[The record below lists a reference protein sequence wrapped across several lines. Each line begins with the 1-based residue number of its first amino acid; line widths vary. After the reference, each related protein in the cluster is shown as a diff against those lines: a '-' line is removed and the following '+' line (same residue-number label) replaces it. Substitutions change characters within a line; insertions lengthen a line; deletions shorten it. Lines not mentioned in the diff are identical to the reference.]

1 MKDFFFENIEIFKY
15 LSIPLISGLIGW
27 GTNVLALK
35 MTFYP
40 LEFKGIKPFLGWQG
54 IIPAKAAKMA
64 STAVDL
70 WTSKLINVQD
80 IFTRID
86 PEMVAK
92 EMAPRFDQM
101 AKDILDEIM
110 YRESPALWDRVPQ
123 SGKQALYERL
133 AKDMPVVVE
142 KIMQDLK
149 DNIDDVFDLKNMIVS
164 YLTSNKSLMNE
175 IFLKCGEKEFKF
187 IEKSGFYFGFLF
199 GLIQMAIWYYSDKQE
214 WILPV
219 AGLVVG
225 FATNWLA
232 LKLIFEPINEKRIL
246 GFKFQGL
253 FIKRQEQVAAE
264 YSKMLAERILTPKHI
279 FGTILN
285 GPGKENF
292 MDIITLHV
300 NRSIDEAAGFSKSI
314 VAFVAGSRKYDKLK
328 EMAADKVIQEL
339 PDSINSMFDYAEDA
353 MNLEVILRDKMQA
366 LSPEEFVDF
375 LRPVFKEDELTLILV
390 GAALGAAAGVS
401 QLLLVFG

>member
-1 MKDFFFENIEIFKY
+1 MKDFFFENIELFKY
-15 LSIPLISGLIGW
+15 ISIPLISGLIGW

-110 YRESPALWDRVPQ
+110 YKESPALWDRVPQ
-123 SGKQALYERL
+123 SGKQALYDRL
-133 AKDMPVVVE
+133 AKDMPEVVE

-199 GLIQMAIWYYSDKQE
+199 GLGQMALWYFYPE
-214 WILPV
+214 WWILPL

-225 FATNWLA
+225 YATNWLA

-246 GFKFQGL
+246 GFRFQGL
-253 FIKRQEQVAAE
+253 FIKRQDQVAAE

-279 FGTILN
+279 FGTIIN
-285 GPGKENF
+285 GPGKDNF

-300 NRSIDEAAGFSKSI
+300 NRSIDEAAGFSKNI
-314 VAFVAGSRKYDKLK
+314 VAFVAGSRKYEKLK
-328 EMAADKVIQEL
+328 EMAADKVIEEL
-339 PDSINSMFDYAEDA
+339 PESINTMFDYAEEA

-366 LSPEEFVDF
+366 LSSEEFVDF
-375 LRPVFKEDELTLILV
+375 LRPVFKEDEFTLILV
-390 GAALGAAAGVS
+390 GAALGCAAGWA
-401 QLLLVFG
+401 QLVLVFG

>member
-1 MKDFFFENIEIFKY
+1 MKDFFFENIELFKY
-15 LSIPLISGLIGW
+15 ISIPLISGLIGW

-110 YRESPALWDRVPQ
+110 YKESPALWDRVPQ
-123 SGKQALYERL
+123 SGKQALYDRL
-133 AKDMPVVVE
+133 AKDMPEVVE

-199 GLIQMAIWYYSDKQE
+199 GLGQMALWYFYPE
-214 WILPV
+214 WWILPL

-225 FATNWLA
+225 YATNWLA

-246 GFKFQGL
+246 GFRFQGL
-253 FIKRQEQVAAE
+253 FIKRQNQVAAE

-279 FGTILN
+279 FGTIIN
-285 GPGKENF
+285 GPGKDNF

-300 NRSIDEAAGFSKSI
+300 NRSIDEAAGFSKNI
-314 VAFVAGSRKYDKLK
+314 VAFVAGSRKYEKLK
-328 EMAADKVIQEL
+328 EMAADKVIEEL
-339 PDSINSMFDYAEDA
+339 PESINTMFDYAEEA

-366 LSPEEFVDF
+366 LSSEEFVDF
-375 LRPVFKEDELTLILV
+375 LRPVFKEDEFTLILV
-390 GAALGAAAGVS
+390 GAALGCAAGWA
-401 QLLLVFG
+401 QLMLVFA